1 MRTMKKIVFLVFFAL
16 LSIANAQGIYT
27 KVTKYDKFDDVE
39 WEKNIK
45 TLITQTDSTIVI
57 ETKGSQPTTYVY
69 SDNEIFSKHFGDKS
83 KMKNLVA
90 NVWGYES
97 QYLVFTEEFVNNA
110 KKEMENQLKDL
121 PDSLRTNERVKFKLA
136 EIFLKNIDKLPSI
149 TFRTISYSQ
158 YLFDYD
164 TDMVWVK
171 FEDGSR
177 IIYTKN

>member
-1 MRTMKKIVFLVFFAL
+1 
-16 LSIANAQGIYT
+16 
-27 KVTKYDKFDDVE
+27 
-39 WEKNIK
+39 
-45 TLITQTDSTIVI
+45 
-57 ETKGSQPTTYVY
+57 
-69 SDNEIFSKHFGDKS
+69 
-83 KMKNLVA
+83 MKNLVA

-158 YLFDYD
+158 YRFDYD